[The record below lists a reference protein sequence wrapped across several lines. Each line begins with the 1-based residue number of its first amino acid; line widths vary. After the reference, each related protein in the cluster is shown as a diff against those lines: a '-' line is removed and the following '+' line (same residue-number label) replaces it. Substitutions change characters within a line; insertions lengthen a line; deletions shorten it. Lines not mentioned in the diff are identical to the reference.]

1 MSTRESRVLAF
12 DSEIRMTTSA
22 DGKRTLVS
30 TAPPW
35 DTLSVP
41 MRMFDG
47 RTFREKF
54 ERGAFGDLAGSDI
67 IATFQ
72 HDDSLLLGRTPSTLR
87 LTDGD
92 DGLRYEVDLG
102 DTTIARDVAEHVSRR
117 DVRGSS
123 FEFSLRG
130 NPSSPG
136 DTWEEQEDG
145 TWVRTVRA
153 AKLYQVGPVTHPAYE
168 SGTDV
173 ALRSLREFEQAHP
186 VGTPRLDRAKR
197 MLRLV
202 ELA

>member
-1 MSTRESRVLAF
+1 MSTRETRILAF
-12 DSEIRMTTSA
+12 DSEIRMKTA
-22 DGKRTLVS
+22 EDGKRTLVS
-30 TAPPW
+30 VAPPW

-41 MRMFDG
+41 MRMLDG
-47 RTFREKF
+47 RIFRERF
-54 ERGAFGDLAGSDI
+54 ERGAFGELDGSDV

-72 HDDSLLLGRTPSTLR
+72 HDDSLLLGRTPATLR
-87 LTDGD
+87 LTDGE
-92 DGLRYEVDLG
+92 DGMRYEVDLG
-102 DTTIARDVAEHVSRR
+102 ETTIARDVAEHVARR

-130 NPSSPG
+130 NPSVPG

-173 ALRSLREFEQAHP
+173 ALRSLEEYQKAHP
-186 VGTPRLDRAKR
+186 PETPRLDRARR
-197 MLRLV
+197 MLRLM
-202 ELA
+202 ELS